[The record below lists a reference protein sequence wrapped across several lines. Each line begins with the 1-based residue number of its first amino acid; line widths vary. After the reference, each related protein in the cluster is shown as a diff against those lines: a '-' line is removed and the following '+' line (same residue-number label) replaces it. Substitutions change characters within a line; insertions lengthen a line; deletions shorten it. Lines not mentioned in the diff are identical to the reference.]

1 MLNNPFTRFHQSI
14 EDYPQEMD
22 NMDDM
27 KLYTTDNFERLK
39 PLMPK
44 EGSTVGTTT
53 VIPTVDTDEKLIFY
67 DAQGESLYTNPPNP
81 NAPVIDHGLD
91 EDHIWAFRKS
101 NYNQKVIYNPYTRD
115 IWSAIKERKAPWWG
129 QKLATTAFFKQEKYS
144 KFF

>member
-1 MLNNPFTRFHQSI
+1 MDSIITGLKDTPMLNNPFTRFHQSI

-22 NMDDM
+22 NMDDKNM
-27 KLYTTDNFERLK
+27 YTTDNFERLK

-53 VIPTVDTDEKLIFY
+53 VIPTVDTDEKLIYY

-91 EDHIWAFRKS
+91 EEYIWAFRKS
-101 NYNQKVIYNPYTRD
+101 NYN
-115 IWSAIKERKAPWWG
+115 
-129 QKLATTAFFKQEKYS
+129 
-144 KFF
+144 